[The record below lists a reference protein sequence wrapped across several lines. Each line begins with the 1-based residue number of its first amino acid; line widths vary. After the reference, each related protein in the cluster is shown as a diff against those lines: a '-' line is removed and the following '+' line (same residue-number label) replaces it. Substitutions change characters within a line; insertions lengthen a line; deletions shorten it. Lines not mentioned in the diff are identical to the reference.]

1 MEDDNYRIRWEL
13 KAENSQEIGS
23 HSQSTLELHHP
34 CEHAKS
40 GNHVVEIVYISEAK
54 IYNKAG
60 QHATA
65 DENMRIKW
73 FTWLMDIKHD

>member
-13 KAENSQEIGS
+13 KAESSQEIGS

-40 GNHVVEIVYISEAK
+40 GNHIVEIIVYINED
-54 IYNKAG
+54 KAG

-65 DENMRIKW
+65 DEIWDLN
-73 FTWLMDIKHD
+73 D

>member
-1 MEDDNYRIRWEL
+1 VPPIPLQRKCILSLCTKVVHLFPLE
-13 KAENSQEIGS
+13 EIGS

-40 GNHVVEIVYISEAK
+40 GNHVVEIVYISEAN

-65 DENMRIKW
+65 DENMRIK
-73 FTWLMDIKHD
+73 